1 MVTFKLV
8 TVRAVRFRNIKIK
21 MIREKTGIVVKIIIA
36 LQLFHKIKLEA

>member
-21 MIREKTGIVVKIIIA
+21 MIREKTGIVVKIIA